1 MHRSSNQTR
10 STPPPFGLLVRG
22 VYRERLLSWASAA
35 LRQRTVW
42 FRLPRRGNPE
52 LVFGF
57 DSVLV
62 VVGGLLAVILL
73 VAGVAYLRW
82 LSARRGR
89 SGGKRA

>member
-1 MHRSSNQTR
+1 
-10 STPPPFGLLVRG
+10 LVVIPR
-22 VYRERLLSWASAA
+22 
-35 LRQRTVW
+35 RTQPARRHAQVLEPDAFDATTVSGIQGRYSPW
-42 FRLPRRGNPE
+42 FQLPRRGNPE
-52 LVFGF
+52 RVFGF

>member
-1 MHRSSNQTR
+1 
-10 STPPPFGLLVRG
+10 
-22 VYRERLLSWASAA
+22 
-35 LRQRTVW
+35 
-42 FRLPRRGNPE
+42 
-52 LVFGF
+52 VFGF